1 MGGSSSAET
10 VVRRGTAADAPGA
23 ARLHIEG
30 ITTGFLPT
38 LGPAFLSRL
47 YRFIA
52 HNKGSFLLVVDGDG
66 PGGVS
71 AFLAGTEDTSRLYRR
86 FCTTQ
91 GPVAALAAGKALV
104 RGARQAM
111 ETLAYP
117 RAHGGT
123 AVPLPAAELL
133 AMAVDPASRGRG
145 VGRALVGAFFQEM
158 TDRGAPAAK
167 VVADSHNDAANGLYL
182 ACGFRPA
189 TTIEVHG
196 GQRSN
201 VLTWP

>member
-1 MGGSSSAET
+1 MGGFSSADPA
-10 VVRRGTAADAPGA
+10 VRRGTAADAPGA
-23 ARLHIEG
+23 AQLHIEG
-30 ITTGFLPT
+30 IATGFLPT

-52 HNKGSFLLVVDGDG
+52 HYKGSFLLVVDGDG
-66 PGGVS
+66 PGGLT
-71 AFLAGTEDTSRLYRR
+71 AFLAGTEDTSHLYRR

-117 RAHGGT
+117 RSHSGA
-123 AVPLPAAELL
+123 AVPLPPAELL
-133 AMAVDPASRGRG
+133 AMAVDPSSRGRG
-145 VGRALVGAFFQEM
+145 MGRALVEAFFEEM
-158 TDRGAPAAK
+158 SDRGVRAAK
-167 VVADSHNDAANGLYL
+167 VVADSHNDAANGLYR
-182 ACGFRPA
+182 ACGFRSA

-196 GQRSN
+196 GRQSN